1 MVWNLFLKDE
11 MGQGAAEYI
20 LLFGGIIVIAI
31 AVLLIY
37 RSYVESTNPLNA
49 SEDINRV
56 RSSSQWIILFWNCP
70 KLFYRKDFFD
80 VQLHVLGKI

>member
-37 RSYVESTNPLNA
+37 RNYVESTNPLNA

-56 RSSSQWIILFWNCP
+56 RSSSQWI
-70 KLFYRKDFFD
+70 
-80 VQLHVLGKI
+80 